1 VTTTPTR
8 TLRSVLVANRGEIAR
23 RVFRTARDLG
33 LRTVAV
39 HSDADA
45 GAPFVREAD
54 LAVRLPGVA
63 PAETYLRGDLLVA
76 AALRAGA
83 DCVHPGYGFLSEDAA
98 FARAVVDA
106 GLVWVGPDPDSIA
119 AMAGKLDAKRR
130 MAAAGVPTSPSV
142 EVAGLSPGE
151 LTAAAEGVGY
161 PLMVKAAFGGGGR
174 GLRVVTDAAGLADA
188 VAGATREAGAAF
200 GDGTVFL
207 ERLVTPARHV
217 EVQVFGDRHGNH
229 VALHERECS
238 VQRRNQKVIEEA
250 PSPAVDDALRER
262 LRDAAVRA
270 AAAIGYVGAGT
281 VEFLLGPGGEL
292 SFLEV
297 NTRLQ
302 VEHPVTEAVT
312 GLDLVR
318 LQFLVAAGEPLP
330 ADALRPALRGHAVEA
345 RLYAEDPASGWLP
358 QAGRL
363 DTFEVPARAEFG
375 GVGAPADGGPAV
387 AGVRLD
393 GGVVSGDEVGVAY
406 DPMLAKV
413 IAWAPDRAAACRLLD
428 DALSRAR
435 LHGVVTNRDLLV
447 RVLRH
452 PAFLAGETDTG
463 FLERHG
469 VDALAAPLAGG
480 PDRAVHAGAA
490 RRRAAATVL
499 AGLPSGW
506 RNNPAVPQVLALEPV
521 GGKADPLEVG
531 YRHGRDGATVRV
543 DGEPVPVRL
552 LGTSVTTPEREAEV
566 RLELT
571 AGDGG
576 PLALTARV
584 VAVPAGDDSGDDTAV
599 VHVDSPLG
607 ATSFRE
613 VPRHPAP
620 QAHLAAGSLTATVPG
635 RVVAV
640 KVQEGDAVTAGQPL
654 LVIEAM
660 KMEHP
665 VTAPA
670 AGVVRRIDVTVGD
683 QTRAGDVL
691 AVVEEPD
698 SGFPAFDD
706 H

>member
-1 VTTTPTR
+1 VSGDAGVPAR

-23 RVFRTARDLG
+23 RVLRTARELG

-54 LAVRLPGVA
+54 LAVRLPGAA
-63 PAETYLRGDLLVA
+63 PADTYLRGDLVVA

-83 DCVHPGYGFLSEDAA
+83 DCVHPGYGFLSEDAG
-98 FARAVVDA
+98 FASAVTAA
-106 GLVWVGPDPDSIA
+106 GLVWVGPDPASVA
-119 AMAGKLDAKRR
+119 AMAGKLEAKRR
-130 MAAAGVPTSPSV
+130 MADAGVPTSPSA
-142 EVAGLSPGE
+142 EVDGLSPAE
-151 LTAAAEGVGY
+151 LAAAADGIGY

-174 GLRVVTDAAGLADA
+174 GMRVVTDAAELAAA
-188 VAGATREAGAAF
+188 VEGAAREAAAAF

-229 VALHERECS
+229 VALFERECS
-238 VQRRNQKVIEEA
+238 IQRRNQKVVEEA
-250 PSPAVDDALRER
+250 PSPAVDAALRER
-262 LRDAAVRA
+262 LCDAAVRA

-292 SFLEV
+292 AFLEV

-330 ADALRPALRGHAVEA
+330 PEATRPLLRGHAIEA
-345 RLYAEDPASGWLP
+345 RLYAEDPAGGWLP

-375 GVGAPADGGPAV
+375 GVGVTGAGDAV
-387 AGVRLD
+387 SGVRLD
-393 GGVVSGDEVGVAY
+393 SGVRTGDEVGVAY

-413 IAWAPDRAAACRLLD
+413 VAWAPDRAAAARLLD
-428 DALSRAR
+428 DALARAR

-480 PDRAVHAGAA
+480 PDRAVHAVAA
-490 RRRAAATVL
+490 AVGQATLRRAAAPVL
-499 AGLPSGW
+499 AGLPPGW
-506 RNNPAVPQVLALEPV
+506 RNNPAVPQVVRYEPV
-521 GGKADPLEVG
+521 GGPKAEPVEVR
-531 YRHGRDGATVRV
+531 YRHGGAGRGGLAAEV
-543 DGEPVPVRL
+543 DGEDARVRL
-552 LGTSVTTPEREAEV
+552 LRSDVVTAGREAAVHLEV
-566 RLELT
+566 T
-571 AGDGG
+571 APDGG
-576 PLALTARV
+576 PLALVARV
-584 VAVPAGDDSGDDTAV
+584 VAVPAGDGSGTAT

-620 QAHLAAGSLTATVPG
+620 RSRLAAGSLTASVPG

-640 KVQEGDAVTAGQPL
+640 NVHEGDAVSAGQPL

-670 AGVVRRIDVTVGD
+670 AGVVQRIDVTVGD
-683 QTRAGDVL
+683 QAKAGDVL
-691 AVVEEPD
+691 AVVE
-698 SGFPAFDD
+698 
-706 H
+706 